1 MTSYL
6 CKMFSYNL
14 LEIYQ
19 KLSKRLVPTGS
30 GVDLICQIYARL
42 MLSYLN
48 DILRMHSDLGRDG
61 S

>member
-1 MTSYL
+1 
-6 CKMFSYNL
+6 MFSYNL